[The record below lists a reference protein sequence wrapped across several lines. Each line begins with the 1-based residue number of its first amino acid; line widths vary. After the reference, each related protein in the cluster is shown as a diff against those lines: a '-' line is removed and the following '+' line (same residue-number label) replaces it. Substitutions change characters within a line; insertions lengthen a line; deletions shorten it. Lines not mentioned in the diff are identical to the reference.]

1 MKKSKKILLIS
12 AAVLFLTGF
21 LIWKT
26 QLLHIVDRVTSPD
39 GRYTATVL
47 EIEAE
52 DIRDETKKVPA
63 VSVQLAWPGGG
74 SSTSLSTTYDG
85 LYWSPDSTMYLLE
98 MTPINYHGLSLEL
111 SNLKTNSAAFL
122 STAVTSC
129 LNQTALAD
137 YGFPLNERERPE
149 IALTFL
155 QWAEDSSAVQLRYAF
170 TDTSGVNRTGTFWFH
185 LAWDD
190 GFLDYTVESI
200 TDFIEEM

>member
-52 DIRDETKKVPA
+52 DIRDETQKVPA

-98 MTPINYHGLSLEL
+98 MTPLSVHGLSLEL
-111 SNLKTNSAAFL
+111 SNLKANSAAFL
-122 STAVTSC
+122 STSITSC
-129 LNQTALAD
+129 LYQTPLAD
-137 YGFPLNERERPE
+137 YGFPLNEREWPD
-149 IALTFL
+149 IDLTFL
-155 QWAEDSSAVQLRYAF
+155 QWAQDSSAIQFRYAF
-170 TDTSGVNRTGTFWFH
+170 TDPSGTPRQGTFWFH
-185 LAWDD
+185 LAWED
-190 GFLDYTVESI
+190 GFLDHSAESI
-200 TDFIEEM
+200 TDLIEEM

>member
-1 MKKSKKILLIS
+1 MKKSKKIPLIS
-12 AAVLFLTGF
+12 AAVLFLAGF

-47 EIEAE
+47 EIER
-52 DIRDETKKVPA
+52 RDLWDESQKVPT
-63 VSVQLAWPGGG
+63 VFVRLSWPHGGG
-74 SSTSLSTTYDG
+74 FGVQHATYDE
-85 LYWSPDSTMYLLE
+85 LYWSPDSTMHVLE
-98 MTPINYHGLSLEL
+98 TTPLNYHGVSLNL
-111 SNLKTNSAAFL
+111 TNLKTDSAAFL

-129 LNQTALAD
+129 LNQTSLAD

-149 IALTFL
+149 IDLTFL

-185 LAWDD
+185 LVWDD

-200 TDFIEEM
+200 TDLREEA

>member
-1 MKKSKKILLIS
+1 MTKLLKYS
-12 AAVLFLTGF
+12 PVFALFGVLLA
-21 LIWKT
+21 LAIWKS
-26 QLLHIVDRVTSPD
+26 QVLHIVDRVPSPD

-47 EIEAE
+47 EIETE
-52 DIRDETKKVPA
+52 DIRDETQKVPA

-149 IALTFL
+149 IDLTFL

-170 TDTSGVNRTGTFWFH
+170 TDTSGTPRQGTFWFH
-185 LAWDD
+185 LAWED
-190 GFLDYTVESI
+190 GFLDHSAESI
-200 TDFIEEM
+200 TDLIEER